1 MVKFLID
8 LDTVIRRNKETY
20 VNLYNIKI
28 DDEVKEDMFVYKRSG
43 KFVFEENERET
54 EFDTLK
60 QTLKSLVV
68 FCIGQRMIGMLT
80 KTIQPTDTRS
90 FSLPQPRPPRSM

>member
-20 VNLYNIKI
+20 LNLYNIKI

-43 KFVFEENERET
+43 KFVFEENKRET

-60 QTLKSLVV
+60 QTKE
-68 FCIGQRMIGMLT
+68 FIRCFFDGG
-80 KTIQPTDTRS
+80 KND
-90 FSLPQPRPPRSM
+90 